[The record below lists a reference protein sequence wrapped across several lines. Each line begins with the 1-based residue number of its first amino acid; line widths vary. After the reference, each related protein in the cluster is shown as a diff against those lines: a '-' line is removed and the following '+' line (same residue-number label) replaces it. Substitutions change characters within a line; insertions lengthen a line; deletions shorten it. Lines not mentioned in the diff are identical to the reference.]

1 MTLSNTCVRILF
13 ALVALSPFIL
23 SGSAGQVSTATS
35 PQTKSVELQGLR
47 DRVTVRRDDR
57 GIPYIQANND
67 EDLYFAQGY
76 ATAAD
81 RLWQMD
87 LLRRTARGELSEI
100 FGSRTLEEDK
110 RHRTFGFAQVAEA
123 EVMQA
128 PPRSRVILEAY
139 ARGVNSY
146 VASLDAKSL
155 PPEFQILQYQ
165 PRPWTPADSLIVV
178 KLFFESLSSTWR
190 LDVMREVFAD
200 LPREKLAGL
209 LPEASPLDVLVFG
222 KDSTKLPILPIG
234 HFDRSGVQEATG
246 DTEKGRWGDGENG
259 RLGNAELTSPCL
271 LISQIPCLPFAS
283 SPLHPF
289 FPAPI
294 LRFAADS
301 RDLLSS
307 LVKEAELMSV
317 SLARVGLDAENLAA
331 SNNWVVSGRKTA
343 SGKPLLANDPHLAP
357 SAPAIWHLVHLSAPG
372 ARVAGVTAPGLPGV
386 VIGHNEI
393 VAWGFTNVGPDV
405 QDLYLES
412 FDPKD
417 PHSYLTPSGWRDAEI
432 RSEQI
437 KVRKGFTDS
446 ATETVTSEVIVTR
459 HGPIVL
465 EQNGKR
471 YALRWTAL
479 DAKLNNAEGVYTL
492 NRARNWR
499 EFTTALQGYTSPM
512 QNIVYADVEGH
523 IGYYAAGLVPIRK
536 SGDGSLPYDGSK
548 DDGEW
553 LSFIPFDK
561 LPHLFD
567 PPAGVIVTANQRIV
581 GTDYPYF
588 LTHSWAQP
596 YRARRILDLL
606 SKKEKITA
614 EDFRAILGDT
624 YSIAAVLFAR
634 ETARTLKGDPALQSD
649 EKLRATIARFE
660 SWDGHLDADSPVA
673 PLLAQ
678 MRLAFRS
685 KILNGAL
692 GQERAKIFA
701 WSNFDTT
708 LDQIITKQPA
718 AWLPKEFKSYAELLL
733 SCYQDARQGLTKSL
747 GEDQTKWLWGEMVK
761 ARFPHPLAVVP
772 LVGLQFAVPPFPQN
786 GTGGLA
792 GATVNVGAA
801 VSMRLIADPQDWDKT
816 QHGISLGESGIPSSP
831 HWSDQL
837 ADWRAV
843 TPRIFPFG
851 ETAIARVTKET
862 LVLEPKR

>member
-1 MTLSNTCVRILF
+1 
-13 ALVALSPFIL
+13 
-23 SGSAGQVSTATS
+23 
-35 PQTKSVELQGLR
+35 
-47 DRVTVRRDDR
+47 
-57 GIPYIQANND
+57 
-67 EDLYFAQGY
+67 
-76 ATAAD
+76 
-81 RLWQMD
+81 LWQMD
-87 LLRRTARGELSEI
+87 LLRRTGRGELSEI

-123 EVMQA
+123 EAMQA
-128 PPRSRVILEAY
+128 TQRSRAILEAY

-146 VASLDAKSL
+146 IASLDAKSL
-155 PPEFQILQYQ
+155 PPEFLILQYQ

-178 KLFFESLSSTWR
+178 KLFFETLSSTWR

-200 LPREKLAGL
+200 LPREKREGL
-209 LPEASPLDVLVFG
+209 LPEASPLDVLVVG
-222 KDSTKLPILPIG
+222 KDSVKLPLV
-234 HFDRSGVQEATG
+234 HLDTSGGKE
-246 DTEKGRWGDGENG
+246 
-259 RLGNAELTSPCL
+259 
-271 LISQIPCLPFAS
+271 
-283 SPLHPF
+283 
-289 FPAPI
+289 
-294 LRFAADS
+294 ADS

-307 LVKEAELMSV
+307 LVKEAELMAV
-317 SLARVGLDAENLAA
+317 SLARVGLDAEGLAA
-331 SNNWVVSGRKTA
+331 SNNWVVSGKQTA

-372 ARVAGVTAPGLPGV
+372 VRVAGVTAPGLPGV
-386 VIGHNEI
+386 VIGHNDHI
-393 VAWGFTNVGPDV
+393 AWGFTNVGPDV
-405 QDLYLES
+405 QDLYIEN
-412 FDPKD
+412 FDPQN
-417 PHSYLTPSGWRDAEI
+417 PHRYLTPSGWRDAEV

-446 ATETVTSEVIVTR
+446 ATETVTSDVTVTR

-479 DAKLNNAEGVYTL
+479 DAKLNNAAGVYTL
-492 NRARNWR
+492 NRAGNWR
-499 EFTTALQGYTSPM
+499 EFTTALQGYTPPM

-523 IGYYAAGLVPIRK
+523 IGYYAAGRVPIRK
-536 SGDGSLPYDGSK
+536 TGDGSIPYDGSK

-567 PPAGVIVTANQRIV
+567 PPSGIIVTANQRIV

-596 YRARRILDLL
+596 YRARRIFDLL
-606 SKKEKITA
+606 SKKQKVTA
-614 EDFRAILGDT
+614 TDFREILGDT
-624 YSIAAVLFAR
+624 YSIAAALFAR

-649 EKLRATIARFE
+649 EKLRATIAQFE
-660 SWDGHLDADSPVA
+660 SWDGHLNEDSRVA

-733 SCYQDARQGLTKSL
+733 SCYQDARQLLTKSL
-747 GEDQTKWLWGEMVK
+747 GEDETKWVWGEMVK
-761 ARFPHPLAVVP
+761 ARFPHPLAVAP
-772 LVGLQFAVPPFPQN
+772 LVGLQFAIPPFPQN

-816 QHGISLGESGIPSSP
+816 QHGITLGESGIPSSP

-837 ADWRAV
+837 EDWRAV
-843 TPRIFPFG
+843 TPRLFPFG
-851 ETAIARVTKET
+851 EAAIARVTRET